1 MKKTLLLTLS
11 CIVMIIFA
19 STSFAAEKKPMVVKG
34 VTIIK
39 PVETKNPIAKK
50 NADTIVEFFSL
61 YLKDK
66 DKFYSLWV
74 KDNPAVITP
83 FVTNDVA
90 VTRVAMQD
98 GWPAVKGFWDPIF
111 DQFYGKFN
119 WTIDE
124 FIVGENPNVIITLSH
139 SDIDVK
145 TGDFWGNRPLKYIGT
160 YVQIFTFEN
169 GKVKS
174 FEEYYDTAL
183 LNSQYGG

>member
-1 MKKTLLLTLS
+1 MKKSLLIMLACVITL
-11 CIVMIIFA
+11 CFA
-19 STSFAAEKKPMVVKG
+19 SSGLAAEKKPTVVKG
-34 VTIIK
+34 VKIMK
-39 PVETKNPIAKK
+39 PVVTKNPIARK

-83 FVTNDVA
+83 FVTDDVA

-111 DQFYGKFN
+111 DQFDGKFD

-124 FIVGENPNVIITLSH
+124 FIVGENPNVIVTLSH
-139 SDIDVK
+139 SDIDVQ
-145 TGDFWGNRPLKYIGT
+145 TGPFWGHKHLKYKGV